1 MFSQILGA
9 DIGHARRRSQARQQD
24 VPRRQHP
31 PPRIRHVG
39 LHRPGPAHQARLGRM
54 LRLHRCVNLQHA
66 SPRVLSPNIGALQ
79 KKANNCQG
87 PPPPPTLGLLFPQAR
102 RFRKLSQSA
111 PSGALRRPRT
121 TASPGQN
128 LTSSRTSLVSR
139 SVPDQNI
146 PSFCWVGVASD
157 WCSLSL
163 ISCAYSQLY
172 GADDEADQQ
181 ELDDAEKNGENGT
194 FPLRPISDSRAV
206 VNAQS

>member
-1 MFSQILGA
+1 MCLAANIPLLESGTSGYTGQAQPIKRDLVECFDCTGASICSTPRLVCSPRILGRCKRRLTTVR
-9 DIGHARRRSQARQQD
+9 AR
-24 VPRRQHP
+24 P
-31 PPRIRHVG
+31 PP
-39 LHRPGPAHQARLGRM
+39 
-54 LRLHRCVNLQHA
+54 N
-66 SPRVLSPNIGALQ
+66 
-79 KKANNCQG
+79 
-87 PPPPPTLGLLFPQAR
+87 LGLLFPQAR